1 MMRPRP
7 VPSSNA
13 AEGKTDPSTLPS
25 WQKKRAARGQPIRG
39 TKFIDARLAG
49 EGTMLHLYY
58 TALFAVIVA
67 NVITV
72 LFVIAIAING
82 RKRDN

>member
-1 MMRPRP
+1 M
-7 VPSSNA
+7 PSSNA
-13 AEGKTDPSTLPS
+13 AEGKTDPPTLS
-25 WQKKRAARGQPIRG
+25 FMAKEKGQCAAKHTCG
-39 TKFIDARLAG
+39 TKFTNARLPR